1 MIDFIERL
9 TLLFDNADLPIA
21 NDTRMTAPTSAKA
34 EIGRSKIRK
43 ISCEKIFKT
52 LQQGTAHFWSRRR
65 ATGSLSKRCSDRLW
79 RLRGGM
85 SNLRTSAGVTASRV
99 NRTGA
104 YFAVL
109 QLVFTLG
116 WTTYVIYL
124 PQLAAQVG
132 IAPSAVIL
140 VLMLDQ
146 AIFTITDTAMGI
158 AADRI
163 APVVGRLGAFVG
175 ALTALSCAAFV
186 VLPFVAGAGRGAQIW
201 FIALIV
207 IWAVT
212 SSALR
217 APPLTLL
224 GKHSERLSIPFLS
237 ALAMLGYGLAGAVSP
252 YLGVVLRDLDPRLP
266 FAISSAVL
274 LITALAL
281 SRVERGLARESSSR
295 NRSVDVNKPLGKVPV
310 IFIVAMVLLA
320 LGYQLHSSINSVP
333 FYLRFAK
340 PDDLQWLLPVFWIGF
355 NLALFPASIATKRHG
370 ALIVMGASGL
380 LGALAILT
388 AGWAGGLNTLIVTQL
403 IAGAAW
409 GCMLM
414 SAVSAALT
422 IGDICAEG
430 KMLGLVFSTLAL
442 ATFARMAA
450 VAGGLQ
456 KLPEYA
462 PLLHWAPV
470 ACWSI
475 AGASL
480 LVMAASWAQQ
490 SVQRARRV

>member
-1 MIDFIERL
+1 MSE
-9 TLLFDNADLPIA
+9 TLVETAD
-21 NDTRMTAPTSAKA
+21 
-34 EIGRSKIRK
+34 
-43 ISCEKIFKT
+43 
-52 LQQGTAHFWSRRR
+52 
-65 ATGSLSKRCSDRLW
+65 
-79 RLRGGM
+79 
-85 SNLRTSAGVTASRV
+85 AGAA
-99 NRTGA
+99 NRTGV
-104 YFAVL
+104 YLAVL

-124 PQLAAQVG
+124 PKLAAEVG

-158 AADRI
+158 AADKI
-163 APVVGRLGAFVG
+163 APFVGRLGVFVG
-175 ALTALSCAAFV
+175 SLTALSCAAFV
-186 VLPFVAGAGRGAQIW
+186 ALPFVSDTGRGAQGW

-207 IWAVT
+207 IWAIT

-224 GKHSERLSIPFLS
+224 GKHRAKSSIPFLS

-252 YLGVVLRDLDPRLP
+252 YLGVVLRNQDARIP
-266 FAISSAVL
+266 FVISSVVL

-281 SRVERGLARESSSR
+281 SKVERGLVLQPSSL
-295 NRSVDVNKPLGKVPV
+295 NQPTEAAKPLGRMPV
-310 IFIVAMVLLA
+310 IFIASMVLLA
-320 LGYQLHSSINSVP
+320 LGYQLHFSINSAP

-340 PDDLQWLLPVFWIGF
+340 PVDLQWLMPVFWIGF
-355 NLALFPASIATKRHG
+355 NIAMFPASVITRRRG
-370 ALIVMGASGL
+370 GLIVMGAAGL
-380 LGALAILT
+380 LGALAVLGAEL
-388 AGWAGGLNTLIVTQL
+388 AGSLNLLIVTQF

-414 SAVSAALT
+414 SAIAAALA
-422 IGDICAEG
+422 IGDSGAEG
-430 KMLGLVFSTLAL
+430 KVLGLVFSALAL

-470 ACWSI
+470 ACWSV
-475 AGASL
+475 AGAGL
-480 LVMAASWAQQ
+480 LVIAASRAQQ
-490 SVQRARRV
+490 SIQARRI

>member
-1 MIDFIERL
+1 MSE
-9 TLLFDNADLPIA
+9 TLVETADK
-21 NDTRMTAPTSAKA
+21 SAA
-34 EIGRSKIRK
+34 
-43 ISCEKIFKT
+43 
-52 LQQGTAHFWSRRR
+52 
-65 ATGSLSKRCSDRLW
+65 
-79 RLRGGM
+79 
-85 SNLRTSAGVTASRV
+85 

-140 VLMLDQ
+140 ILMLDQ

-163 APVVGRLGAFVG
+163 AAFVGRLGVFVG
-175 ALTALSCAAFV
+175 AVTALSCAAFV
-186 VLPFVAGAGRGAQIW
+186 ALPFVAGTGPGAQGW

-207 IWAVT
+207 IWAIT

-224 GKHSERLSIPFLS
+224 GKHRAKSSIPFLS

-252 YLGVVLRDLDPRLP
+252 YLGVALRNQDARIPFVISSVVLLLTALGLSKVERLAQESPSKPVEAAPRLG
-266 FAISSAVL
+266 
-274 LITALAL
+274 
-281 SRVERGLARESSSR
+281 R
-295 NRSVDVNKPLGKVPV
+295 VPV
-310 IFIVAMVLLA
+310 IFIASMVILA
-320 LGYQLHSSINSVP
+320 LGYQLHFSINSAP

-340 PDDLQWLLPVFWIGF
+340 QADLQWLMPVFWIGF
-355 NLALFPASIATKRHG
+355 NIAMFPASVITRRRG
-370 ALIVMGASGL
+370 GLIVMGVAGL
-380 LGALAILT
+380 LGALAVLGAEL
-388 AGWAGGLNTLIVTQL
+388 AGSLNLLIVTQF

-414 SAVSAALT
+414 SAISAALA
-422 IGDICAEG
+422 IGDSGAEG
-430 KMLGLVFSTLAL
+430 KVLGLVFSALAL

-470 ACWSI
+470 ACWSV
-475 AGASL
+475 AGAGL
-480 LVMAASWAQQ
+480 LVIAASRAQQ
-490 SVQRARRV
+490 SMQARRV